1 MVEIPLPKPKPKRSE
16 DSRPIGVMPN
26 YAFNKTQFND
36 LGMYKEIEPYLDP
49 VAKLGWHAYATGE
62 LELRTLEILDPPKGT
77 LRGKVGEFIPAPDR
91 YTSTTSSGLSS
102 SEYNKKIKWQAE
114 NIDHLV
120 TKYPKFKSKG
130 IARTYAIVGKGPKTE
145 GLGISTLVHELR
157 HAGLSYMLNNLNL
170 KHSDTPLKRYLT
182 ERSVGISPKDK
193 HLGNMSMYNFPIGDD
208 VEDET
213 LGRIDEEYF
222 WDTID
227 NQFLP
232 ELAEEKSIPI
242 NIQKKMR
249 RPRRSEF
256 AETMSDYWKESDEVK
271 ETQKELFSIAQKH
284 LDNFATLKNAKSK
297 VQFKKG
303 MERLG
308 KTKTPNMILRERGV
322 VEKVLDFLLERDKDL
337 YKGKSLDEQM
347 KALKVG

>member
-1 MVEIPLPKPKPKRSE
+1 M
-16 DSRPIGVMPN
+16 
-26 YAFNKTQFND
+26 
-36 LGMYKEIEPYLDP
+36 
-49 VAKLGWHAYATGE
+49 
-62 LELRTLEILDPPKGT
+62 
-77 LRGKVGEFIPAPDR
+77 RGRVGEFIPAPDR
-91 YTSTTSSGLSS
+91 YTSTKSSGLSS
-102 SEYNKKIKWQAE
+102 SEYNKEIKE
-114 NIDHLV
+114 SSGIDHLV
-120 TKYPKFKSKG
+120 TKYPEFKSKG
-130 IARTYAIVGKGPKTE
+130 IARTWATVGKGPKTE
-145 GLGISTLVHELR
+145 GSGISTLVHELR
-157 HAGLSYMLNNLNL
+157 HAGLHYMLNNLNL
-170 KHSDTPLKRYLT
+170 KRSNTSLERYLT
-182 ERSVGISPKDK
+182 ERSVGISPIVK
-193 HLGNMSMYNFPIGDD
+193 HLGDLSRYEFPVGDD
-208 VEDET
+208 VDDDIF
-213 LGRIDEEYF
+213 GRIHEEHF
-222 WDTID
+222 WDIID

-242 NIQKKMR
+242 NIRKKMR

-284 LDNFATLKNAKSK
+284 LENFATLKNAKSK

>member
-1 MVEIPLPKPKPKRSE
+1 MAEIPLPKPKPKRSE
-16 DSRPIGVMPN
+16 NSRPIGVMPN

-36 LGMYKEIEPYLDP
+36 LGMYKDIEPYLDP

-62 LELRTLEILDPPKGT
+62 LELRTLEVTEPKGT
-77 LRGKVGEFIPAPDR
+77 LRGRVGEFIPAPDR
-91 YTSTTSSGLSS
+91 YTSTKSSGLSS
-102 SEYNKKIKWQAE
+102 SEYNKEIKE
-114 NIDHLV
+114 SSGIDHLV
-120 TKYPKFKSKG
+120 TKYPEFKSKG
-130 IARTYAIVGKGPKTE
+130 IARTWATVGKGPKTE
-145 GLGISTLVHELR
+145 GSGISTLVHELR
-157 HAGLSYMLNNLNL
+157 HAGLHYMLNNLNL
-170 KHSDTPLKRYLT
+170 KRSNTSLERYLT

-193 HLGNMSMYNFPIGDD
+193 HLGDLSRYEFPVGDD
-208 VEDET
+208 VEDEIF
-213 LGRIDEEYF
+213 GRIHEEHF
-222 WDTID
+222 WDIID

-232 ELAEEKSIPI
+232 ELAEKKGIPI
-242 NIQKKMR
+242 TVQEDMR
-249 RPRRSEF
+249 MPRSNF
-256 AETMSDYWKESDEVK
+256 AEVMSDYWNKSDKVK

-284 LDNFATLKNAKSK
+284 LDSFATLKTAKSK